1 MAAEKE
7 VYAYYNEG
15 RCMTEKEERK
25 NMDLGRIKLENTILM
40 SLKKLDESQNLKNA
54 LLNVEEK
61 LAKEE
66 LDKKTTLE
74 QD

>member
-1 MAAEKE
+1 
-7 VYAYYNEG
+7 
-15 RCMTEKEERK
+15 
-25 NMDLGRIKLENTILM
+25 M